1 MSYPPYGPYGGQPA
15 APYERN
21 LVLAKEGVHKLYLAS
36 LIGIIAAIVA
46 VIMFVVLLLG
56 MTTASSVSV
65 TVITSSPGSAVTG
78 WKQAASPRASPSMGA
93 VIASLTG
100 ILLTFIVVLIVEFIL
115 VYKGFGLLSRYRPEE
130 YSIGFTGV
138 KLVLVGLGLVF
149 LGALLVIVQLSLTII
164 LVLLGFIVVFIGRVL
179 VWIALWRLGEEW
191 NEGLVKAGVIVEVV
205 SIVIRV
211 LTIVAAILYVIGFRS
226 VEDKIEKAIREGSQ
240 QPSPYGG
247 YASPYGP

>member
-21 LVLAKEGVHKLYLAS
+21 LALAKEGVHKLYLAS
-36 LIGIIAAIVA
+36 LIGIVAAIIAA
-46 VIMFVVLLLG
+46 IMFVVLLLG
-56 MTTASSVSV
+56 LTTASSVSV
-65 TVITSSPGSAVTG
+65 TVITSNPGSPSTGWEQATGPSPGI
-78 WKQAASPRASPSMGA
+78 
-93 VIASLTG
+93 VIASLSG
-100 ILLTFIVVLIVEFIL
+100 VLLLVAAVLIIEFIL
-115 VYKGFGLLSRYRPEE
+115 SYKGFDLLSRYKPEE

-138 KLVLVGLGLVF
+138 KLVLAGLGLVF
-149 LGALLVIVQLSLTII
+149 LGALLVIVQLSLMIT
-164 LVLLGFIVVFIGRVL
+164 LVLLGFIVAFIGRVL

-191 NEGLVKAGVIVEVV
+191 NEGLVKAGVIVEVI

-226 VEDKIEKAIREGSQ
+226 VEDKIEKAMREGSQ

-247 YASPYGP
+247 YVSPYGS